1 MTLELSGLLRERK
14 TEEEN
19 FQALTT
25 LTQLSKNA
33 PGVKVTFLNLVEEYS
48 AKSRDPR
55 LSSNIPLWLNDQMP
69 MPVTSIKLIQLI
81 NKSNSLKAKD
91 SIAKW
96 PVPVREKLMYQYIL
110 ELSGRWSGVPSK
122 DEEAVRM
129 KHCMCDCLHGNTC
142 GKLAPASASLI
153 EQELKY

>member
-33 PGVKVTFLNLVEEYS
+33 PGVKVTFLNFVEEYS

-55 LSSNIPLWLNDQMP
+55 LSSNIPL
-69 MPVTSIKLIQLI
+69 
-81 NKSNSLKAKD
+81 
-91 SIAKW
+91 
-96 PVPVREKLMYQYIL
+96 
-110 ELSGRWSGVPSK
+110 
-122 DEEAVRM
+122 
-129 KHCMCDCLHGNTC
+129 
-142 GKLAPASASLI
+142 
-153 EQELKY
+153 